1 MRAGERS
8 QGKRR
13 GPVKDALI
21 HYYFTGKTLSIPK
34 TAQIAFDCI
43 KPSIDKSKTR
53 QASYAYKFVNN
64 SETIGDKL
72 SNNFLTKQG
81 QGSRARV
88 KSKVPTPGGGGQ
100 KMDFEIAKSAPPP
113 PPPAFPSL
121 DSVVAFSAHTGIAEA
136 FGRWWHREMTFRDC
150 KLSDGSGIDERN
162 WRAVLRAWWRNVK
175 PGELKD
181 IEAEESREAEV
192 KAAANR
198 VWTAQDW
205 DICAERCRHFDA
217 EKLVCRASCKTPPK
231 RQTPPI
237 PPQKCAAFEWLPG
250 GEEAYKRENEEFE
263 RQLGAAAKILGIKT
277 PTNSATR

>member
-1 MRAGERS
+1 M
-8 QGKRR
+8 
-13 GPVKDALI
+13 
-21 HYYFTGKTLSIPK
+21 
-34 TAQIAFDCI
+34 
-43 KPSIDKSKTR
+43 
-53 QASYAYKFVNN
+53 
-64 SETIGDKL
+64 
-72 SNNFLTKQG
+72 
-81 QGSRARV
+81 
-88 KSKVPTPGGGGQ
+88 
-100 KMDFEIAKSAPPP
+100 
-113 PPPAFPSL
+113 
-121 DSVVAFSAHTGIAEA
+121 AFSAQTGIAEA
-136 FGRWWHREMTFRDC
+136 FGRWWHREMTFRDW

-205 DICAERCRHFDA
+205 DICAERCRHFDT
-217 EKLVCRASCKTPPK
+217 EKLVCGARCKTPPK

-250 GEEAYKRENEEFE
+250 GEEAYRRENEEFE

-277 PTNSATR
+277 PTNSATKSCPAVSTAVVV